1 MRLESHLEGRG
12 GAGGGG
18 FLCGFLGVGGGGQV
32 GLVRG
37 GGGFGVGNMRV
48 VMGNRLTIS
57 TGRHMLIIAI
67 RNKYR
72 SLYAIIIVSPILIPL
87 IRPGLILPLHLIPLI
102 LLRHRPTSHSLPLI
116 LKILLP
122 NLINLPLS
130 IILSLIRLFN
140 ILCGILWNKHLVTLI
155 I

>member
-1 MRLESHLEGRG
+1 MGLESHLEGRG
-12 GAGGGG
+12 GACGGL
-18 FLCGFLGVGGGGQV
+18 LCGFLGVGGGGQV

-37 GGGFGVGNMRV
+37 GGGFVLWDVWV

-57 TGRHMLIIAI
+57 TGCHMLIIAI
-67 RNKYR
+67 SNEYR
-72 SLYAIIIVSPILIPL
+72 SLYTIIIVSPILIPL
-87 IRPGLILPLHLIPLI
+87 IRPRLILPLHLIPLI

-130 IILSLIRLFN
+130 IMLCLIRLFN
-140 ILCGILWNKHLVTLI
+140 ILCCILWNKHLVALI